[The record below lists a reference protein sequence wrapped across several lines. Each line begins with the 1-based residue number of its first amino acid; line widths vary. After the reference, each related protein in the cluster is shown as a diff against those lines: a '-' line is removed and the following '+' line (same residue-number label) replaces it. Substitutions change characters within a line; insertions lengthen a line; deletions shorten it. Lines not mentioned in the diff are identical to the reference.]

1 MNIIKNIL
9 EKHNISYNH
18 ISKATSGFTNLV
30 YFIDDKYVIKLSND
44 TLIKKKLEKETSIY
58 KNIKLTCIPKYV
70 ASGNENNYQY
80 LIITKVSG
88 KSLYSIWHTLS
99 TIDRQNC
106 IKQIAQIL
114 KSFNSQDTQFLSH
127 EYKDLDFITYITNEL
142 KAKLKDLTQM
152 GYEIK
157 HLDDFISHK
166 LPKLLNDNIY
176 GLVYNDAHFDNFI
189 YNNGKLTL
197 IDFDRVRA
205 CPIDY
210 EMLIF
215 KTMCE
220 NPCKFASEED
230 EEHIKIE
237 DYADIYETFKKEYP
251 EMFTN
256 KNVEK
261 RIFIY
266 QFNYLIGQ
274 AIKCKDNDFIKQ
286 LLSDFN
292 KVISN

>member
-1 MNIIKNIL
+1 MDILKNIL
-9 EKHNISYNH
+9 KKHGITYNNLT
-18 ISKATSGFTNLV
+18 KATSGFTNLV
-30 YFIDDKYVIKLSND
+30 YFVDDKYVIKLSNKMD
-44 TLIKKKLEKETSIY
+44 VKQKLEKETSIY
-58 KNIKLTCIPKYV
+58 KNINLTCTPKLI
-70 ASGNENNYQY
+70 ASGCEDDYQY
-80 LIITKVSG
+80 LIITKVNG

-99 TIDRQNC
+99 ASERQNC

-114 KSFNSQDTQFLSH
+114 KSFNKQDSQFLSH
-127 EYKDLDFITYITNEL
+127 EYKDLDFITHISNEL
-142 KAKLKDLTQM
+142 KAKLKDLTEM
-152 GYEIK
+152 GYETK
-157 HLDDFISHK
+157 YLDDFISHK
-166 LPKLLNDNIY
+166 LPLFNDNNY

-197 IDFDRVRA
+197 IDFDRVRV

-220 NPCKFASEED
+220 NPYKFASEED
-230 EEHIKIE
+230 EAHIKIE
-237 DYADIYETFKKEYP
+237 DYVGIYETFKNEYP
-251 EMFTN
+251 EMFTH
-256 KNVEK
+256 KDIEK

-286 LLSDFN
+286 LLSNFN
-292 KVISN
+292 KVICN